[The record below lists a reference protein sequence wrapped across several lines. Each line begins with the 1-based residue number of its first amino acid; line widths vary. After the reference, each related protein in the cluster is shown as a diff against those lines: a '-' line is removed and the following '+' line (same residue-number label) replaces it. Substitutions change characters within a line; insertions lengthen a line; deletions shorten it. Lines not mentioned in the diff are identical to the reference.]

1 MILSQPAARHQ
12 TERFIYQKRVQDQVT
27 EKLSTKLK
35 QEYYEKEFA
44 AWSALFVYCRK
55 YKFFF
60 FKIKYESN
68 LFWIFLHCVWSWS
81 EGYRG

>member
-44 AWSALFVYCRK
+44 AW
-55 YKFFF
+55 
-60 FKIKYESN
+60 
-68 LFWIFLHCVWSWS
+68 
-81 EGYRG
+81 